1 MHSHIHNYQIITGK
15 EPSKVKELHYLI
27 CKITCGNYVTN

>member
-15 EPSKVKELHYLI
+15 EPSKGTTLI
-27 CKITCGNYVTN
+27 CKITRGNCITTDST